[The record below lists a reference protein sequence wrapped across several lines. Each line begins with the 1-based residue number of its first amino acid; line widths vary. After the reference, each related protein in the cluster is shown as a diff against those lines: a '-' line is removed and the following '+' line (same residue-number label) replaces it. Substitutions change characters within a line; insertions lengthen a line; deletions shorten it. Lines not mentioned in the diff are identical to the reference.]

1 MAGKDKV
8 KFGFV
13 GTGRRGLNHLRTIK
27 TFEEA
32 SVEALCDVSESN
44 LEKACSE
51 VDARTYVNLDDML
64 ANESL
69 DAVVIS
75 TPTVFHVPQTIKCLE
90 NGLHVLLEKP
100 VALSMD
106 EVNRLFDVVERSS
119 SIVMVGFQT
128 RYSDVAER
136 IRENVDKDT
145 LSMIAGYWYWTI
157 PLVRWI
163 ARRNKGGGQMVDQ
176 TIHLIDLARY
186 IAGEAETV
194 YAEYT
199 QRGRHTAEDRASGFD
214 NWASYA
220 VTIRFKNGVIGNL
233 YSTYALYPDVFRST
247 AESVESDKATRESS
261 VILDVICRELLI
273 RYVHA
278 RETRVYRKGEEIK
291 VYRRKDDPTRKMHK
305 AFIAAIQTGDKSL
318 VRTPY
323 EDSYKTMAVSLGAT
337 RSSIT
342 HMPVN
347 LDTFMKH

>member
-75 TPTVFHVPQTIKCLE
+75 TPTVFHV
-90 NGLHVLLEKP
+90 LLEKP

-128 RYSDVAER
+128 RYSDVVER

-157 PLVRWI
+157 PLVRLI
-163 ARRNKGGGQMVDQ
+163 ARRDKG
-176 TIHLIDLARY
+176 
-186 IAGEAETV
+186 
-194 YAEYT
+194 
-199 QRGRHTAEDRASGFD
+199 EDR
-214 NWASYA
+214 WLTKQY
-220 VTIRFKNGVIGNL
+220 I
-233 YSTYALYPDVFRST
+233 
-247 AESVESDKATRESS
+247 
-261 VILDVICRELLI
+261 
-273 RYVHA
+273 
-278 RETRVYRKGEEIK
+278 
-291 VYRRKDDPTRKMHK
+291 
-305 AFIAAIQTGDKSL
+305 
-318 VRTPY
+318 
-323 EDSYKTMAVSLGAT
+323 
-337 RSSIT
+337 
-342 HMPVN
+342 
-347 LDTFMKH
+347 